1 MLTLPA
7 DIPDKLT
14 LRDIGCR
21 AVRVPLVFTL
31 GTSAAIIRAVPFLL
45 VDLSTEEGPVGRTYV
60 FCYTGSGA
68 RAIAEHIREA
78 AELVRQQ
85 TLMGAKPEPG
95 SSGLRRMKLM
105 RLSTGGPSAVEGGRI
120 PGNRGVLGDPLGPLR

>member
-78 AELVRQQ
+78 ADLVRGKAASPLAQ
-85 TLMGAKPEPG
+85 TQFLQ
-95 SSGLRRMKLM
+95 RRRFTAAA
-105 RLSTGGPSAVEGGRI
+105 RL
-120 PGNRGVLGDPLGPLR
+120 